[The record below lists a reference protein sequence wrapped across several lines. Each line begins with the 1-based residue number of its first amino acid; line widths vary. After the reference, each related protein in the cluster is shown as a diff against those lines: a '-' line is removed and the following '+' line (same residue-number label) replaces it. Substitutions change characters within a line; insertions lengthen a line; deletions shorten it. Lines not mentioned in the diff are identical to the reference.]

1 MLQKGKCSLTC
12 HSANEKSSKETMM
25 LKYVLYAS
33 AMTMAAPAIAQQ
45 TAPTPQSAPATTTA
59 QEGTVAAPVNTAQA
73 VPTTPTPDPATGTQA
88 VPTQSAQ
95 TGSTEPAS
103 QPSQQGTNEP
113 DQVAAILD
121 SEFPTYDKDK
131 SGSLSKAEF
140 ASWMDTLKA
149 KADPSAKPNKAWND
163 GAFKKADSD
172 KSASVTKTE
181 LASFL
186 SSGTKQAG

>member
-1 MLQKGKCSLTC
+1 
-12 HSANEKSSKETMM
+12 M

-45 TAPTPQSAPATTTA
+45 TAPTPQNVPATTA
-59 QEGTVAAPVNTAQA
+59 VQAGTVADPANTAQA
-73 VPTTPTPDPATGTQA
+73 APTTPTPDSATGTQA

-95 TGSTEPAS
+95 TGATESAS
-103 QPSQQGTNEP
+103 PGANEP

-131 SGSLSKAEF
+131 SGSLNKAEF

-149 KADPSAKPNKAWND
+149 KADPSAKPDKAWND
-163 GAFKKADSD
+163 AAFKKADSD
-172 KSASVTKTE
+172 KSASVTKAE